1 MQLTGYLKM
10 IQEEQEQH
18 LLFKDIL
25 KSLEKY
31 NGKEISKRLE
41 TYLKKEFPAFN
52 FWNSGKTLHVTE
64 NGIGK
69 FGINFFENS
78 NGILNTEVLYQRH
91 SFGIHAE
98 RRLALFNQNKEF
110 ELPILEQENEELIQL
125 KEEYKK
131 RISEIKKKSTE
142 NLGYTY
148 YFEE

>member
-1 MQLTGYLKM
+1 M

-41 TYLKKEFPAFN
+41 TYLKKEFPAYHIRMETHPVMTSKLYVSKDHREILNFN
-52 FWNSGKTLHVTE
+52 FE
-64 NGIGK
+64 N
-69 FGINFFENS
+69 NRD
-78 NGILNTEVLYQRH
+78 GILDTEKLYQC
-91 SFGIHAE
+91 SYGIYSE
-98 RRLALFNQNKEF
+98 KRLALFNQNKEF

-125 KEEYKK
+125 KAEYKK
-131 RISEIKKKSTE
+131 RISEIKKKSLE